1 MNKGKY
7 ECAISRIKCS
17 KQCTWDD
24 FKYCNL
30 LKKVRMREMM
40 KIEVQVKTH
49 RKMKN
54 EVFRKK
60 ETISKVPILFFKGK
74 CIN

>member
-1 MNKGKY
+1 
-7 ECAISRIKCS
+7 
-17 KQCTWDD
+17 
-24 FKYCNL
+24 
-30 LKKVRMREMM
+30 MREMM